1 MGRVG
6 SRPRTTFHV
15 QRYFCQFVRGEEL
28 GIGGV
33 AIVSY
38 AAGKGVITAFS
49 TIYLSRLML
58 FI

>member
-38 AAGKGVITAFS
+38 AAGKA
-49 TIYLSRLML
+49 
-58 FI
+58 